1 MNPDPLA
8 ELRALALPETIGV
21 WPMAIGWWV
30 LLGIIIMLLLICV
43 YYVPK
48 YALGRRWKK
57 QAKLELHK
65 LRSLQ
70 KEGIEHNEQLL
81 AASSKLFRRVALHI
95 DSRGDVAALSGQ
107 AWLEKLDQLSHSTE
121 FTQGPGQVLA
131 DVVWKKPEENVFV
144 QLPSLF
150 DLLERFIKHGKVQ
163 HD

>member
-1 MNPDPLA
+1 MNSDPLA
-8 ELRALALPETIGV
+8 ELRGLALPETIGV

-30 LLGIIIMLLLICV
+30 LLSIIIMLLLVCV
-43 YYVPK
+43 YYVRK
-48 YALGRRWKK
+48 HALGRRWKK
-57 QAKLELHK
+57 QAKLELYE

-70 KEGIEHNEQLL
+70 KEGIEHNEQILT
-81 AASSKLFRRVALHI
+81 ASSKLFRRVALHI
-95 DSRGDVAALSGQ
+95 DSREDVAALSGQ

-121 FTQGPGQVLA
+121 FTQGSGQILA

-144 QLPSLF
+144 QLPSLL